1 MKLVRD
7 VAPGHEQPGPIA
19 DPGAIRSLAGIVP
32 DVTPGAI
39 AAGPMDRLAVQ
50 RQPVRAWGAVA

>member
-19 DPGAIRSLAGIVP
+19 HTGAIRSLAGTVR